1 MLRQVLLTVG
11 RPRAEFATAC
21 LEHYARRLKP
31 YGGCALEWVRAERG
45 GKGRSAGQVRRAEGQ
60 RLLERLGAR
69 DVVWVMDQ
77 RGRGWSSEQ
86 WAHNL
91 RVAREGGAPRLVLVV
106 GGAEGLDQ
114 AVRQRAQAVVSLGP
128 LTLAHELA
136 ACVVLEQ
143 LYRAH
148 TILAGTPYHRG

>member
-31 YGGCALEWVRAERG
+31 YGGCALEWVRAQRG
-45 GKGRSAGQVRRAEGQ
+45 GKGVSAEQVRRAEGG
-60 RLLERLGAR
+60 RLLERVAPR
-69 DVVWVMDQ
+69 DVLWVMDQ
-77 RGRGWSSEQ
+77 RGQGWSSQQ
-86 WAHNL
+86 WAHSL
-91 RVAREGGAPRLVLVV
+91 RAVREGGVPRLVLVV

-114 AVRQRAQAVVSLGP
+114 AVRERAQAVVSLGP

>member
-1 MLRQVLLTVG
+1 
-11 RPRAEFATAC
+11 
-21 LEHYARRLKP
+21 
-31 YGGCALEWVRAERG
+31 VRAERG